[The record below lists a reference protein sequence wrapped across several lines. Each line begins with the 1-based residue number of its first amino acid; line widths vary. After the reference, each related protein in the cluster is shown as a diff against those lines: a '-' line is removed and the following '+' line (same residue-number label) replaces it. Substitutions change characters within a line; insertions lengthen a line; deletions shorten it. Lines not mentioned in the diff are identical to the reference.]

1 MKLYEKMTTSKKYK
15 VAEEIIKE
23 YGENCSPSF
32 YIRKGYLAGLED
44 GKNKLEILK
53 EFNGDTQK

>member
-1 MKLYEKMTTSKKYK
+1 MTTSKKYK